1 MPDKI
6 NTEKILQECKSN
18 RVTQDQIWSIKLKMY
33 HKMSP
38 RETAPR
44 GRWGVE
50 RSYLRYV
57 FASRI
62 RDASNISGLQD
73 ISHNRKLEG
82 YSSFS
87 QYINVK
93 AIYKSL
99 FIKTFNILKYL

>member
-44 GRWGVE
+44 GR
-50 RSYLRYV
+50 
-57 FASRI
+57 
-62 RDASNISGLQD
+62 
-73 ISHNRKLEG
+73 
-82 YSSFS
+82 
-87 QYINVK
+87 
-93 AIYKSL
+93 
-99 FIKTFNILKYL
+99 